1 MNEIENKVRIMYY
14 AATIYDQVYKFISK
28 EMELEL
34 NKANI
39 DFKLADKDLGV
50 HSKVQT
56 LISGE
61 FNKSILKAFPNVE
74 ALIVP
79 YTGLNK
85 LDLPL
90 MYAKGIKVFN
100 STAHCHFVAERA
112 LALTLAV
119 LGKIVLY
126 DSNLKSGNW
135 SKRTE
140 PDRISWTS
148 LRGKKVAIYGYGLIG
163 KEIHRLMEPF
173 GIDVGILDY
182 KDRRYKEIHVF
193 KRLEELA
200 LWSDVFIIA
209 APLTDQT
216 KERIDETMFAAL
228 KNKVLINIA
237 RGGIIK
243 EDALFEALKDKSLKG
258 FGSDVWFQYPTKAK
272 KTIMPSKHPLE
283 TFENVVMTPHCG
295 GFEESSLALR
305 YTDVGKQ
312 LIKIAGKDYSTRK
325 F

>member
-1 MNEIENKVRIMYY
+1 MYY

-28 EMELEL
+28 ELEWEL

-39 DFKLADKDLGV
+39 DFKLADKDLGK

-61 FNKSILKAFPNVE
+61 FNRSILKAFPNVE
-74 ALIVP
+74 AVIVP

-85 LDLPL
+85 LDIPL
-90 MYAKGIKVFN
+90 MQSKGIKIFN

-126 DSNLKSGNW
+126 DTNLKKGNW
-135 SKRTE
+135 SKRTQT
-140 PDRISWTS
+140 DRISWTS
-148 LRGKKVAIYGYGLIG
+148 LSGKRVAIYGYGLIG
-163 KEIHRLMEPF
+163 KEIQRLMAPF
-173 GIDVGILDY
+173 GVEVGIIDY
-182 KDRRYKEIHVF
+182 KDRRYKDVHVF

-200 LWSDVFIIA
+200 LWSDVFIVA
-209 APLTDQT
+209 APLTEET
-216 KERIDETMFAAL
+216 TGRIDETMFAAL
-228 KNKVLINIA
+228 KDKALINIA
-237 RGGIIK
+237 RGAIVN
-243 EDALFEALKDKSLKG
+243 EDALYEALKSDLLKG
-258 FGSDVWFQYPTKAK
+258 YGSDVWFQYPTTAK

-283 TFENVVMTPHCG
+283 SFENVVMTPHCG
-295 GFEESSLALR
+295 GFEDTSLALR

-312 LIKIAGKDYSTRK
+312 LIQISAKDYSTRK
-325 F
+325 Y

>member
-1 MNEIENKVRIMYY
+1 MYY
-14 AATIYDQVYKFISK
+14 AATIYDPVYKFISK
-28 EMELEL
+28 KMEWEL

-39 DFKLADKDLGV
+39 DLKLADKDLGV

-61 FNKSILKAFPNVE
+61 FNKNILKAFPNVE
-74 ALIVP
+74 AVIVP

-90 MYAKGIKVFN
+90 MYSKGIKVFN

-112 LALTLAV
+112 LALTLVV

-126 DSNLKSGNW
+126 DTNLKAGNW

-140 PDRISWTS
+140 ADRISWTS
-148 LRGKKVAIYGYGLIG
+148 LSGKKVAIYGYGLIG
-163 KEIHRLMEPF
+163 KEVHRLMKPF

-182 KDRRYKEIHVF
+182 KDRRYKEVHVF

-200 LWSDVFIIA
+200 LWSDLFIIA

-216 KERIDETMFAAL
+216 AGRINQAMFAAL
-228 KNKVLINIA
+228 KDKAIINVA
-237 RGGIIK
+237 RGGIIN
-243 EDALFEALKDKSLKG
+243 EDALFQALKDRTIKG
-258 FGSDVWFQYPTKAK
+258 FGSDVWFQYPSKTK

-283 TFENVVMTPHCG
+283 SFENVVMTPHCG
-295 GFEESSLALR
+295 GFEETSLALR
-305 YTDVGKQ
+305 YTDVGQQ

-325 F
+325 L